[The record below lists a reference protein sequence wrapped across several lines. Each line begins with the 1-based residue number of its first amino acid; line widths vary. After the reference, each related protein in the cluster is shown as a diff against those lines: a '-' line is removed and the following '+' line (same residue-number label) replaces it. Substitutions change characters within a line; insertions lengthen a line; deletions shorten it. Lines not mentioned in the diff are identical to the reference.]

1 MLETLLAA
9 ISGLVL
15 TIIETLGYPGVFLL
29 MLVGNANIPIP
40 SEIIMTFS
48 GFLVG
53 MGNFQFWLVVLAGT
67 LGDIAGSL
75 ISYLV
80 ARRMSHK
87 FQASNDF
94 KRAENWYKRFGAASL
109 FLGKLVP
116 LIRGFIAF
124 PAGIF
129 KVKLWKFLLLIAS
142 GALLWSI
149 LLTYIGF
156 ILGGNWT
163 TIEPYF
169 RKFDFAIIAI
179 LALGF
184 IWWLRHRFSRAH
196 KTGHQ
201 L

>member
-15 TIIETLGYPGVFLL
+15 TIIETLVYPGVFLL
-29 MLVGNANIPIP
+29 MLLGNANIPIP

-53 MGNFQFWLVVLAGT
+53 VGKFEFWLVVLVGT
-67 LGDIAGSL
+67 LGDVTGSL

-80 ARRMSHK
+80 ARRVSHK
-87 FQASNDF
+87 FQAGDDF
-94 KRAENWYKRFGAASL
+94 KRAENWYKRFGTASL

-129 KVKLWKFLLLIAS
+129 KVKLWKFLLLVTS

-149 LLTYIGF
+149 FLTYIGF

-169 RKFDFAIIAI
+169 RKFDFVIIAI
-179 LALGF
+179 LVLGL
-184 IWWLRHRFSRAH
+184 IWWLRHRANHTH
-196 KTGHQ
+196 KTGRE